1 MRSIALIAACLLAAA
16 PLTAAPAMAAD
27 SDAEFLKKV
36 SPSIVTVKFILNVTM
51 GGGGGM
57 QQEVPVEIA
66 GVLLDESGLVMMPA
80 DALDMA
86 NRMRRNMR
94 GRRGGRGGGG
104 GGGMGDMDIDAE
116 ASDMTVILGGEY
128 EEHEA
133 VLVAKDSNLSLA
145 FLQLKDASVA
155 KGRPAITFAK
165 DATPTVG
172 QELRSVTRFGE
183 GFDFAPYFGKT
194 QITGVVEQPR
204 MMWSVQGR
212 FNALGLPLFDSE
224 GNAVGVMSTQE
235 DPMGGGGGMGMGMG
249 AGGMVFVMPASDVAA
264 ALEQARSRAAEMK
277 KDMGEG

>member
-1 MRSIALIAACLLAAA
+1 MKSIALIAACCIAAV
-16 PLTAAPAMAAD
+16 PLTAAPAVAAET
-27 SDAEFLKKV
+27 DAEFLEKV

-51 GGGGGM
+51 GGGGGGM

-66 GVLLDESGLVMMPA
+66 GVLIDESGLVMMPA

-104 GGGMGDMDIDAE
+104 GGMGDMDIDAE

-128 EEHEA
+128 DEHEA

-165 DATPTVG
+165 DATPKVG
-172 QELRSVTRFGE
+172 QELRTVTRFGE
-183 GFDFAPYFGKT
+183 GFDFAPYFGKA

-212 FNALGLPLFDSE
+212 MSALGLPLFDSE

-235 DPMGGGGGMGMGMG
+235 DPMGGGGMGMGMG

-264 ALEQARSRAAEMK
+264 ALEQARTRAAEMK

>member
-1 MRSIALIAACLLAAA
+1 MKSIALIAACFLAAA
-16 PLTAAPAMAAD
+16 PFIAAPAVAAET
-27 SDAEFLKKV
+27 DAEFLEKV

-104 GGGMGDMDIDAE
+104 GGMGDMDIDAE
-116 ASDMTVILGGEY
+116 ASDMTIILGGEY
-128 EEHEA
+128 DEHEA

-165 DATPTVG
+165 DAAPKVG

-235 DPMGGGGGMGMGMG
+235 DPMGGGGMGMGMG

-264 ALEQARSRAAEMK
+264 ALEQARTRAAEMK